1 LQQPAENTCEQDTQI
16 TKIQWREITVIRAHI
31 TFESRQQYCLM
42 QFIIYSSGAIP
53 IPINILGLKSSTS
66 VCDSFPYPNA
76 VVQRPNCKQSCQKYH
91 ARSPRDRNY
100 HLYNQAE
107 VTRWINSGRRRA
119 TKQIQNEQR
128 FPEIASPQTRSCSH
142 LPPDKASSLATETIE
157 GAALAL
163 ESIDNV
169 ERCDGLALRV
179 LSVGNGIT
187 DDTLEEGLEN
197 ATGLLVNH
205 CKAS

>member
-1 LQQPAENTCEQDTQI
+1 
-16 TKIQWREITVIRAHI
+16 
-31 TFESRQQYCLM
+31 M
-42 QFIIYSSGAIP
+42 IYSSGAIP
-53 IPINILGLKSSTS
+53 IPIDILGLKSSTS
-66 VCDSFPYPNA
+66 VCDSFPMP
-76 VVQRPNCKQSCQKYH
+76 QRRGTKTKLQTVMPEISCALSQG
-91 ARSPRDRNY
+91 PQLP
-100 HLYNQAE
+100 HLHNQAE

-119 TKQIQNEQR
+119 TKQIHKEQR
-128 FPEIASPQTRSCSH
+128 FPGIASPQKTSCSH

-179 LSVGNGIT
+179 LSVGDGIT